1 MRLGKF
7 LLTATFVLITVGCS
21 YKVTA
26 PWDSYPGC
34 RLYSNN
40 LYLSESENAK
50 NTQNCILTNRFFTER
65 LSTVKRGEPK

>member
-1 MRLGKF
+1 MQLSRLI
-7 LLTATFVLITVGCS
+7 LIIACLIMTGCS

-40 LYLSESENAK
+40 LSESEKAK
-50 NTQNCILTNRFFTER
+50 NIQNCTLTNRFFSER
-65 LSTVKRGEPK
+65 LASVKRGDPK